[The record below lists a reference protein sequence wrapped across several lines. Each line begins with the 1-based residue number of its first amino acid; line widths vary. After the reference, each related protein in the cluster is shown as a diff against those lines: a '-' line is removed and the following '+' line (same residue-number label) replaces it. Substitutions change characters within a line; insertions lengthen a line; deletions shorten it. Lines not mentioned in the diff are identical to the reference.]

1 MSWVD
6 VVFIN
11 AGRRIAPLWPR
22 LFIWLAERYPFHA
35 THDVPLTRLRK
46 PLSAC
51 RVALITTAGLHLDD
65 QPAFDMKSPLGDWS
79 YREFPR
85 AVLRERFRLS
95 DVQYDRRGVDR
106 DLNVLFP
113 CDRLEELAAAGVIGE
128 VAPRHFGFMGY
139 ILKTDELVRST
150 AREVAARLR
159 QDAADAAVITPA

>member
-11 AGRRIAPLWPR
+11 AGRRLAPLWPR
-22 LFIWLAERYPFHA
+22 GFIWLAERYPFRAIHN
-35 THDVPLTRLRK
+35 VPFTRLRK
-46 PLSAC
+46 SLSAC

-65 QPAFDMKSPLGDWS
+65 QPAFDMENPLGDWS
-79 YREFPR
+79 FREFPR
-85 AVLRERFRLS
+85 SAGRERFRLS
-95 DVQYDRRGVDR
+95 AVQYDRRGVER

-113 CDRLEELAAAGVIGE
+113 LKRLEELAAAGVIGE

-139 ILKTDELVRST
+139 ILKTDALVRST

-159 QDAADAAVITPA
+159 ADAVDAAVLTPA